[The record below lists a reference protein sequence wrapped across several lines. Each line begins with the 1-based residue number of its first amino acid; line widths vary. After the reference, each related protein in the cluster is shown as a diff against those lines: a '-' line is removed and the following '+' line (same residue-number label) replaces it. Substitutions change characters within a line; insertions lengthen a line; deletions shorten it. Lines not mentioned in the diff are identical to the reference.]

1 MQVGTRRVPRLVTAA
16 AVTVAATAFGAGF
29 IGSRMRGTG
38 PRAEPLELTASHRAG
53 SGSPLL
59 LLHGVSAIWRAWTP
73 VLPYLEPHHDVIV
86 PTLLGHA
93 GGLLLSPGVEPSV
106 DALVDGI
113 EAELDALGLRK
124 VHIVGNS
131 LGGWI
136 GIELARRGRALSL
149 VLFSPAGAWK
159 SQRHIELRA
168 LAIRRSVKASS
179 RLASRADTVAAI
191 PLVRQLLLGAQ
202 VAHPDRVDSGLLA
215 AFIRA
220 GGAAPSV
227 DALLRAI
234 PLKQVESLPAIRN
247 YPVRLVWSGSDRVL
261 PFRGFGDVM
270 AERLPGAEV
279 VHLAGVGHVPM
290 SDDPHGV
297 AEQILQVTSVV
308 DATATSSEAEG

>member
-1 MQVGTRRVPRLVTAA
+1 VSKQATQRVRRLVTAA
-16 AVTVAATAFGAGF
+16 ALTTTAIAVGARV
-29 IGSRMRGTG
+29 IGRRARGTE
-38 PRAEPLELTASHRAG
+38 PRVEPLELTAGHRG
-53 SGSPLL
+53 GEGSPLL

-86 PTLLGHA
+86 PTLLGH
-93 GGLLLSPGVEPSV
+93 GGGSPLSPGVEPSV
-106 DALVDGI
+106 QALVDGI
-113 EAELDALGLRK
+113 EAELDELGLRK

-159 SQRHIELRA
+159 SQRSIELRA
-168 LAIRRSVKASS
+168 GAIRRSVKASS
-179 RLASRADTVAAI
+179 RLASRADTMAAI

-202 VAHPDRVDSGLLA
+202 VAHPDRVDSGVLA

-220 GGAAPSV
+220 GGAAPAV
-227 DALLRAI
+227 DALLRSL
-234 PLKQVESLPAIRN
+234 PRTQVDSLPAIRN

-261 PFRGFGDVM
+261 PFKGFGDVM

-279 VHLAGVGHVPM
+279 VHLEGVGHVPM
-290 SDDPHGV
+290 SDDPRGV
-297 AEQILQVTSVV
+297 AEQILHVTSVV
-308 DATATSSEAEG
+308 DAAATSSEV

>member
-1 MQVGTRRVPRLVTAA
+1 MSWQNTKRVQRLVTAGALTA
-16 AVTVAATAFGAGF
+16 AAIAVGAGVL
-29 IGSRMRGTG
+29 GRRARGRG
-38 PRAEPLELTASHRAG
+38 PSAEPLELTASHRAG

-86 PTLLGHA
+86 PTLLGH
-93 GGLLLSPGVEPSV
+93 GGGSPLSPGVEPSV
-106 DALVDGI
+106 QALADGI
-113 EAELDALGLRK
+113 EAELDVLGLEK

-159 SQRHIELRA
+159 SQRSIELRA
-168 LAIRRSVKASS
+168 LAIRRSIKASS
-179 RLASRADTVAAI
+179 RLASRADTMAAI

-202 VAHPDRVDSGLLA
+202 VAHPERVDSGVLA

-220 GGAAPSV
+220 GGAAPAV
-227 DALLRAI
+227 DALLRAL
-234 PLKQVESLPAIRN
+234 PRKQVDPLAAIRD
-247 YPVRLVWSGSDRVL
+247 YPVRLVWAGADRVL
-261 PFRGFGDVM
+261 PFKGFGDAM

-279 VHLAGVGHVPM
+279 VHLEGVGHVPM
-290 SDDPHGV
+290 SDDPRGV
-297 AEQILQVTSVV
+297 AEQILQVTSIV
-308 DATATSSEAEG
+308 DATATSSEV